1 MLAMRSRRS
10 ASLSIRRI
18 SAQQTFYCYR
28 ELKPDPGDLW
38 LSQDCHKKN
47 LEGVD
52 LPICKNKFA
61 AAFWPWMTAAKSTS
75 KSAQTG
81 PTSPEIASF
90 KNDSN

>member
-1 MLAMRSRRS
+1 MLAMRSRIS

-61 AAFWPWMTAAKSTS
+61 AAFWPWM
-75 KSAQTG
+75 
-81 PTSPEIASF
+81 
-90 KNDSN
+90 DSCKKYIQIGSDWAYKFRNSEF